1 MLKKYPNALIYV
13 TGHSLG
19 GAIAVLTAAELS
31 LEKYDYNLATVYTY
45 GKPRVGNKK
54 FASWFD
60 DRLDG
65 FRIIHNKDIVPANP
79 PRKNPL
85 SKITNA
91 VSSIKIPKVKLPKI
105 HFAAAHL

>member
-1 MLKKYPNALIYV
+1 M

-19 GAIAVLTAAELS
+19 GAIAALTAAELS
-31 LEKYDYNLATVYTY
+31 LEEYVYNLATIYTF

-60 DRLDG
+60 DQLDG
-65 FRIIHNKDIVPANP
+65 FRIIHYKDIVPANP

-85 SKITNA
+85 SKVTDA
-91 VSSIKIPKVKLPKI
+91 VSSISIPKIKIPKI
-105 HFAAAHL
+105 HFVAIHSSSLASH